1 MIVILCCIIGN
12 AVDTTQDAC
21 QGDSGGPLVGHF
33 NDQIKPLELF
43 PDELEDVVDIDIKDV
58 LPHQKPKEE
67 LSQLEDETDI
77 NKIYQE
83 DQSDSDNIDPN
94 DMRLED
100 FVKLDLNGVKT
111 KFGNLNDRNRDEI
124 RETDGELNWK
134 YHEVSNEKEIKRE
147 KMEEETLVDLINSL
161 KRKLTTI
168 RTNKE
173 AAQVNENKLPM
184 ISPEREVKN
193 IDGITTSRVEG
204 NRKKRAVSSFQSRRF
219 PMPETSNPSGR
230 LIWLNTDPDLK
241 SVKGSKM
248 IGKRSLAEH
257 GKDMKGSA
265 TFSTSNTNPLVTMAQ
280 EELITLTQDKVE
292 SKNLKEDVVEKILSK
307 ANTLHE
313 KEKILVVLDEI
324 AKEYQNNSPNRKKE
338 RSQKSLTFLN
348 PIERL
353 HSSKDEPREYG
364 SLGDGQN
371 LISSLEERGN
381 DHQKHIFRTFNY
393 HQPAEGEI
401 LSHQTQKENS
411 YRVTSSKMK
420 RFLDRIQQKLDI
432 GQEAKFRT
440 SRQNVFGTAEKM
452 NPNILNINNRMAE
465 GKQFND
471 ELDDQEKSKKFLPQ
485 RQNSKHL
492 KLKRK
497 EKSTSTQTN
506 SDAKNRDKAKNLGRF
521 LWSIPNNDTKVAV
534 QSMINAGIQA
544 SILSAL
550 EHFKELQQQH
560 KYLHH
565 HKVCFTFNLLL
576 YWRNTTFLIL

>member
-33 NDQIKPLELF
+33 SDQIKPLELF

-67 LSQLEDETDI
+67 LSQLEEETDI
-77 NKIYQE
+77 NKIYEE

-100 FVKLDLNGVKT
+100 FVKLDLSGIKT
-111 KFGNLNDRNRDEI
+111 KLGNLNDRSRDEI
-124 RETDGELNWK
+124 REKDGELNRN
-134 YHEVSNEKEIKRE
+134 YHEVSNEKEIERE
-147 KMEEETLVDLINSL
+147 KMEEETIVDLINSL

-168 RTNKE
+168 RTNKD
-173 AAQVNENKLPM
+173 AAQVNENQLRI
-184 ISPEREVKN
+184 ISPEREVES
-193 IDGITTSRVEG
+193 IDGRVEG
-204 NRKKRAVSSFQSRRF
+204 SRKKRTVSSFKSRRF
-219 PMPETSNPSGR
+219 PTLETSKPSGR
-230 LIWLNTDPDLK
+230 LIWLNTDPNLK
-241 SVKGSKM
+241 PVKGSKM
-248 IGKRSLAEH
+248 IGKRSLTDSSDH
-257 GKDMKGSA
+257 GQDIKTSV
-265 TFSTSNTNPLVTMAQ
+265 TFSTLNTNPLVTMARD
-280 EELITLTQDKVE
+280 EPMTITQDNVK
-292 SKNLKEDVVEKILSK
+292 SKNLKEDVVDKILSK

-313 KEKILVVLDEI
+313 KQKILVVLDEI
-324 AKEYQNNSPNRKKE
+324 AKEYQINSPNLKKQ

-348 PIERL
+348 PIEKL
-353 HSSKDEPREYG
+353 HSSKDESREYG
-364 SLGDGQN
+364 SLGNGKK

-401 LSHQTQKENS
+401 LSHQTQKEKN

-432 GQEAKFRT
+432 GQEANFRV
-440 SRQNVFGTAEKM
+440 SRQNGFGTAEKM
-452 NPNILNINNRMAE
+452 NPNVLNINDRIAE
-465 GKQFND
+465 GKQFD
-471 ELDDQEKSKKFLPQ
+471 DRLDDQEKSKKVSPQ

-560 KYLHH
+560 KYLQH
-565 HKVCFTFNLLL
+565 HKVSFTFNLLL
-576 YWRNTTFLIL
+576 YWRI